1 MANQTGQNIIP
12 LQNFNLGGL
21 ADSKWSGV
29 KDSFYKLIG
38 FDLHSSPGLLKVA
51 QKMTKAS
58 GTTVTAFCKV
68 AVNSS
73 NGRTY
78 WFSSTDGKIWE
89 IDSSDNI
96 VLVHTTTPAA
106 GTAGCLGAL
115 EYRGTIYWATQ
126 SRLHKILATDAE
138 GAAEWTAN
146 VVEDTGTFGVTDALF
161 HPMVEVNQVLYIGDG
176 NQVAQ
181 VDTATFAANALDIK
195 SPLRIKSLGQIGTDL
210 LIGTWVADTITKTE
224 LIRWNTWSVSFTATD
239 PIPETGINAFLP
251 ADNFVLLQAGIA
263 GNIYSYDGK
272 YVKIYKKIPGDY
284 SPTKYGSVHPYSV
297 GSLNGKILFGFSN
310 GAGNSTDQGV
320 YQMHRYDPKYP
331 YVMDMPYPI
340 SERSAS
346 AFVLTGIE
354 IGAIIV
360 SGFDVF
366 VAWKNSTTYGIDKL
380 DYSNKLDGAYLETRV
395 MTIDREKFSTASDFI
410 IAYQDL
416 PASTS
421 VAISYDKNYAGY
433 VASTVV
439 VDTDKNIIKAEEGVE
454 ATTLQ
459 LKWTITASSNNAP
472 AIESGGVILS

>member
-1 MANQTGQNIIP
+1 MAKDSIGLVP
-12 LQNFNLGGL
+12 LQNFNMGGL
-21 ADSKWSGV
+21 ADSKWAGV
-29 KDSFYKLIG
+29 KDSFYKIVG
-38 FDLHSSPGLLKVA
+38 WDLHGSPGLLKVA

-58 GTTVTAFCKV
+58 GSKVTAFAKV

-96 VLVHTTTPAA
+96 TLVHTTTPAA
-106 GTAGCLGAL
+106 GGAGCLGAL
-115 EYRGTIYWATQ
+115 EYRGTIYWATE

-146 VVEDTGTFGVTDALF
+146 AVEDTATFGVTDALF
-161 HPMVEVNQVLYIGDG
+161 HPMIEVNQVLYIGDG

-181 VDTATFAANALDIK
+181 VDTATFSANALDIK
-195 SPLRIKSLGQIGTDL
+195 SPLRIKSLGKIGTDL

-224 LIRWNTWSVSFTATD
+224 LIRWNTWSVSFTTSD
-239 PIPETGINAFLP
+239 EIPETGINAFLP
-251 ADNFVLLQAGIA
+251 ADNMVLIQAGIA
-263 GNIYSYDGK
+263 GNIYSYDGN
-272 YVKIYKKIPGDY
+272 VMRLYKRVPGDY

-297 GSLNGKILFGFSN
+297 GNLNGRILFGFSN
-310 GAGNSTDQGV
+310 GSGNSTDQGV
-320 YQMHRYDPKYP
+320 YQLGQYDGKYP

-366 VAWKNSTTYGIDKL
+366 VSWSNNGATFGIDKL
-380 DYSNKLDGAYLETRV
+380 DYSNKLDGAYLETRI
-395 MTIDREKFSTASDFI
+395 MTIDREKFSTASEFI
-410 IAYQDL
+410 IAYQDM
-416 PASTS
+416 PASTAI
-421 VAISYDKNYAGY
+421 AISYDKNYAGY

-439 VDTDKNIIKAEEGVE
+439 DDTQRKIVSAEEGVE

-459 LKWTITASSNNAP
+459 LKWTITVDSNNAP
-472 AIESGGVILS
+472 AIESGGVILK